1 MREFSWQGSDR
12 RTRGGVHQLR
22 CCKSTWRGLAWHAM
36 PATAREDAP
45 VARRMRPRPICP
57 TIGHDSRLRS
67 FIGPM
72 VWNRYHLAPG
82 SQFFRSRSQ
91 MSITLPPS
99 APAPPLTGTYIG
111 QTPELQ
117 AGKATPRRPTEKEER
132 GEAARAG
139 RPQGDL
145 SSSAEALSAADSC
158 PGSSPDTVGSAEAVN
173 AATRTWIEKAVIGL
187 QLCPFASSPYLND
200 RVRYCVSAQRSSA
213 GLREELRHELQLLW
227 RQLWIVT

>member
-1 MREFSWQGSDR
+1 MARNACHCS
-12 RTRGGVHQLR
+12 GGR
-22 CCKSTWRGLAWHAM
+22 ASSTSNA
-36 PATAREDAP
+36 ATT
-45 VARRMRPRPICP
+45 ICP

-72 VWNRYHLAPG
+72 VWNQYHLAPG